1 MRERV
6 AVTLLALFCA
16 VSAPA
21 QEAPLVEP
29 TPDLTRVR
37 LLDEVPNYAAVLADQ
52 WRSGARLDDV
62 EIGRSGRNYGR
73 LVEIGEVRNITL
85 QGSIALAL
93 HNNTG
98 LKVQRLDPIFSAAE
112 VRRVRSIFDPEFY
125 GDASKTYQTDAPN
138 TLSVLT
144 TGETGGETSVPV
156 PPVLFNSGVS
166 FDAGLRKTLLTGGR
180 ISLDWTN
187 SRRSANPTAV
197 FQVVPEYT
205 SALGLTLNQPLL
217 RDFGWRQALLL
228 VDVAEINQEAA
239 FYRYRTGIAN
249 LVTDV
254 ERNYWLLV
262 LAIEDVRVEEQGL
275 EAARELLRQNE
286 GRYNVGALPRT
297 AVLEAQAEVAQREAQ
312 LIRAG
317 NLLQNQRDNLR
328 ALINYGQ
335 EDTSALLMIA
345 PADKPT
351 ALAYDIDLE
360 RSLDFAAHQRPEL
373 IAARLDVESSQTL
386 RKVAENQLLPRLD
399 LVASAGLR
407 GRGGDDSGFLSGQ
420 PTPGPTPPTG
430 PFGGFAP
437 NEQILGGYDRSLEL
451 LTDGRFY
458 QYVIGA
464 TIQIP
469 IANADAKARYAQAK
483 IDTERSW
490 LNLHQLEE
498 NVTLEVKK
506 AVSNLESDM
515 KRIEATRVARELAEE
530 NLRNQQARYDV
541 GLATTKDIL
550 DFQDQLTQ
558 RRRAEVEALTGY
570 NTSLA
575 EMRRVEGTLLD
586 ARNIIVDKPG
596 VESAPWWARF

>member
-1 MRERV
+1 MKQLPIV
-6 AVTLLALFCA
+6 ALLALAWA

-21 QEAPLVEP
+21 QDAPPVEP

-37 LLDEVPNYAAVLADQ
+37 LLEEVPNYAVVLVDQ
-52 WRSGARLDDV
+52 WRSGSRLDDLD
-62 EIGRSGRNYGR
+62 IGRSGRSFGR
-73 LVEIGEVRNITL
+73 LVEVGPVRSITL
-85 QGSIALAL
+85 QECIALAL
-93 HNNTG
+93 DHNTG

-112 VRRVRSIFDPEFY
+112 VRRTRSIFDPEFY
-125 GDASKTYQTDAPN
+125 GDAAKRYQTDAVN

-144 TGETGGETSVPV
+144 SGSGSNVNAPV
-156 PPVLFNSGVS
+156 PPVLFNGNVN
-166 FDAGLRKTLLTGGR
+166 FDAGLRKTLISGGQL
-180 ISLDWTN
+180 SLDWTN
-187 SRRSANPTAV
+187 DRRTANPTAV
-197 FQVVPEYT
+197 FQVEPEYT
-205 SALGLTLNQPLL
+205 STLGLSLNQPLL

-228 VDVAEINQEAA
+228 VDVAVTNQEASY
-239 FYRYRTGIAN
+239 YRYRTGIAN

-262 LAIEDVRVEEQGL
+262 LAIENVRVEEQGL

-286 GRYNVGALPRT
+286 GRYNVGALPKT
-297 AVLEAQAEVAQREAQ
+297 AVLEAQAEVAEREAQ
-312 LIRAG
+312 LVLSR

-328 ALINYGQ
+328 ALINYGE
-335 EDTSALLMIA
+335 EDTNALLMID
-345 PADKPT
+345 PADKPS
-351 ALAYDIDLE
+351 ALPYDIDLE
-360 RSLDFAAHQRPEL
+360 RSLETATHERPEL

-386 RKVAENQLLPRLD
+386 RKAAENKLLPRLD

-407 GRGGDDSGFLSGQ
+407 GRGGNDSGFLSNQ
-420 PTPGPTPPTG
+420 PTPGPTPPSTG
-430 PFGGFAP
+430 FGNFVP

-458 QYVIGA
+458 QYVVGA
-464 TIQIP
+464 TIQVP
-469 IANADAKARYAQAK
+469 LANADAKARFAQAK

-498 NVTLEVKK
+498 NVTLEIKK
-506 AVSNLESDM
+506 AVSNLESDL

-530 NLRNQQARYDV
+530 NLRNQRARFDV

-558 RRRAEVEALTGY
+558 RRRAEVQALTGY
-570 NTSLA
+570 NTNVA

-586 ARNIIVDKPG
+586 ARSIIIENPG